1 MARFIVYVGKRYEDR
16 LKIEVKTKKKVGEA
30 GLRVRGGG
38 CFSAAVRC
46 IQMHFLNQSYSYLR

>member
-16 LKIEVKTKKKVGEA
+16 LKIEVKTKKKVGEE

-38 CFSAAVRC
+38 CFS
-46 IQMHFLNQSYSYLR
+46 